1 MVTASSSSPRV
12 TSWIDS
18 EPGWLDA
25 KRELRSVGRRVRKR
39 WLLVLLLTCLSA
51 GFVAM
56 LVSGKKRK
64 FESTIV
70 MRLAERDLE
79 SDTAPPASGQLQKH
93 ISQVALSRHVL
104 LSVAEE
110 FGLYKSQRAADPSW
124 GEQLMRDSIELAV
137 FDNDFESEASDELT
151 RTTRIAISFSGPDPE
166 TSLAVVRRLG
176 KFVENSQ
183 IEERQRFSAAIARSV
198 GEGVSELHEQFVK
211 LNQQH
216 AELSYKRS
224 VWESPA
230 AVDVALQHLRAS
242 ILRTENEMNAY
253 AARAEMLRLRR
264 DFERQD
270 RGLRFEIVDPGEL
283 PEASL
288 TDRQRA
294 VIYTCCAVLL
304 LMPLIALAVGTFDA
318 RARDSDGLR
327 RIGLHPLGEVRAF
340 EGMDCGAWTRRVV
353 AERGGK

>member
-1 MVTASSSSPRV
+1 V
-12 TSWIDS
+12 
-18 EPGWLDA
+18 
-25 KRELRSVGRRVRKR
+25 
-39 WLLVLLLTCLSA
+39 
-51 GFVAM
+51 VAM
-56 LVSGKKRK
+56 LVSGKQRK
-64 FESTIV
+64 YESTIV
-70 MRLAERDLE
+70 MRLVERNLE
-79 SDTAPPASGQLQKH
+79 SDTAPPLSGELRQH

-137 FDNDFESEASDELT
+137 FENDFEAEASDQLT

-166 TSLAVVRRLG
+166 TALVVVRRLG

-183 IEERQRFSAAIARSV
+183 ILERQTFSAAIAHSV
-198 GEGVSELHEQFVK
+198 GEGVRELHEQFVR

-224 VWESPA
+224 VWESSA
-230 AVDVALQHLRAS
+230 AANVALQNLRAS
-242 ILRTENEMNAY
+242 IVRTENEMNTY
-253 AARAEMLRLRR
+253 AARAEMLRLRS

-270 RGLRFEIVDPGEL
+270 RGLRFEMVDPGEL
-283 PEASL
+283 PEVLL
-288 TDRQRA
+288 TDRQRI
-294 VIYTCCAVLL
+294 VIYTCCAVLFL
-304 LMPLIALAVGTFDA
+304 IPLIALAVGTFDA

-327 RIGLHPLGEVRAF
+327 RIGVHPLGQVRAF
-340 EGMDCGAWTRRVV
+340 EGMECGAWTRRVV